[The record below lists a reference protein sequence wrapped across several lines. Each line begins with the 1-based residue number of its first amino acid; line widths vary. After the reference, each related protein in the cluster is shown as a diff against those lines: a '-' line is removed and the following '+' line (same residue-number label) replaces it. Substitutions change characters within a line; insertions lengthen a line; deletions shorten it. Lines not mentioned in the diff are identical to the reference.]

1 MFLSRDEYEQRL
13 PFVRRTA
20 MRLARRVPASIS
32 VGDLV
37 GSGFVGLVEALAHAS
52 PDTPEED
59 LDEYLSYRIRG
70 AMLDYVRSC
79 DDRTTE
85 VWSESRR
92 LTRAIGKLD
101 RELGRA
107 PSEDEIAA
115 AMELSRAEYRNF
127 LRSVAAIGQVP
138 LEAVSL
144 DPERD
149 DDPLAE
155 PDEDESSRPG
165 ITGALA
171 EAIAFLPEELQH
183 VLALHH
189 QEGCTPLEIAMV
201 LDLDEDRVI
210 ELQAEAV
217 HRLRAGIAARRE
229 PRPTPTPSSPPRGET
244 P

>member
-70 AMLDYVRSC
+70 AMLDFVRSC
-79 DDRTTE
+79 DDRTQET
-85 VWSESRR
+85 WSESRR
-92 LTRAIGKLD
+92 LTRTIGKLE

-107 PSEDEIAA
+107 PNEDEIAA
-115 AMELSRAEYRNF
+115 GMELSRAEYRSF
-127 LRSVAAIGQVP
+127 LRSVAAVGQVP

-144 DPERD
+144 DPDRD

-155 PDEDESSRPG
+155 PEEETRPELA
-165 ITGALA
+165 GALA
-171 EAIAFLPEELQH
+171 QAIAALPEALQNI
-183 VLALHH
+183 LALQH

-201 LDLDEDRVI
+201 LDLDEERVT

-217 HRLRAGIAARRE
+217 HRLRAGLSLRRE
-229 PRPTPTPSSPPRGET
+229 PRLVSVPPPSNTNGET

>member
-1 MFLSRDEYEQRL
+1 MFLSRDEYEHRL

-70 AMLDYVRSC
+70 AMLDFVRSC
-79 DDRTTE
+79 DDRTQET
-85 VWSESRR
+85 WSQSRR
-92 LTRAIGKLD
+92 LTRVIGKLD

-107 PSEDEIAA
+107 PTEDEIASG
-115 AMELSRAEYRNF
+115 MELSRVEYRNF

-144 DPERD
+144 DPDRD
-149 DDPLAE
+149 DDPLGE
-155 PDEDESSRPG
+155 PEEEESRPELA
-165 ITGALA
+165 GALA

-183 VLALHH
+183 ILALHH

-217 HRLRAGIAARRE
+217 HRLRAGLSLRRE
-229 PRPTPTPSSPPRGET
+229 PRPGSIPPSNTNGET